1 MREFDQLVECVGVD
15 QRHVL
20 ILLQVPVESSLIIER
35 ACKKRTQLT
44 RSEAQ
49 SAN

>member
-1 MREFDQLVECVGVD
+1 MRELDQRVECVGVD

-20 ILLQVPVESSLIIER
+20 ILLQVPADTNLMTER
-35 ACKKRTQLT
+35 AHETERLT
-44 RSEAQ
+44 RSEVQ